1 MARLREQTAVTVSL
15 NPPRMQVG
23 YDSKQARGNPETPVT
38 IVEFSD
44 FHCPFCK
51 RVQPTLTQLLD
62 RYPGKVKLMF
72 RDFPL
77 GQLHPRARRAAE
89 AARCA
94 QDQGKFWECHDVLF
108 EQAPKAAEDDLKH
121 YAQQAGID
129 GEQFSNCLFQS
140 VHHEAAQRD
149 LDEGSRLGLEGT
161 LAFFINGS

>member
-1 MARLREQTAVTVSL
+1 MAGLREWAVVTVPL
-15 NPPRMQVG
+15 NPLRVQVG
-23 YDSKQARGNPETPVT
+23 YDSKQARGNPEVPVT

-51 RVQPTLTQLLD
+51 RVQLILNQLLD
-62 RYPGKVKLMF
+62 RYLGKVKLMF

-77 GQLHPRARRAAE
+77 GQLHPQARHAAE

-94 QDQGKFWECHDVLF
+94 QDQEKFWEYHDVLF

-149 LDEGSRLGLEGT
+149 LDEGSRLGLEGIP
-161 LAFFINGS
+161 AFFLNGP